1 LVETQEFTKYEFLIR
16 VNIAVSCFNNRYF
29 TKLSQDFL
37 QHRGKPEVLKE
48 TWVEQFPALAGFT
61 VPG

>member
-1 LVETQEFTKYEFLIR
+1 MKNPEPFRNGQT
-16 VNIAVSCFNNRYF
+16 
-29 TKLSQDFL
+29 
-37 QHRGKPEVLKE
+37 KPEALEE

>member
-1 LVETQEFTKYEFLIR
+1 MLWAGFYWSKNGISYTIELESE
-16 VNIAVSCFNNRYF
+16 
-29 TKLSQDFL
+29 
-37 QHRGKPEVLKE
+37 HRGYNMKNAELFRTGQSKPEVLKE